1 MESLY
6 TEPDTIH
13 ILKKRKHELTVDLQ
27 TARKPW
33 KARGSFDLKFWSQA
47 VKIEKISLER
57 SEVDRKISL
66 GSFDG
71 VEEVWEKTDEGKM
84 ILERIKAQQQMKK
97 ICEDR
102 VFQLQNG
109 PPRRSLRSSFMKLF
123 TTSSM
128 GLAIKDIGAGQRNT
142 SQQSNFRRDL
152 IQAYKAEHPTE
163 EWLWC
168 PILGDYTDEDD
179 IQASHLFPYMNG
191 QDTMD
196 AIFGKTRPEELFSPR
211 NGLLLCRKLERYF
224 DAGKFVIVPDIP
236 NVQENAWVSTV
247 KGWLSREP
255 REYRVRLIDPDW
267 EMKDQRISRWGELTY
282 GQLEDRKLRFR
293 SSFRPAARYLYF
305 HYCVQMLRMCWQ
317 HSSQGKSSQAA
328 AILQAEKGKP
338 FWGSTGRYLPR
349 NMLLALVEEMGHEY
363 SFVLDGAAG
372 SRSDDNNL
380 LLGLLSRNVKARPSI
395 LAHGVFGDVSSEDEV
410 SGTEEDSDEE

>member
-1 MESLY
+1 MESRDKSTESLY
-6 TEPDTIH
+6 TEPDAIR
-13 ILKKRKHELTVDLQ
+13 ILKERRHELTADLK

-33 KARGSFDLKFWSQA
+33 KARGSFDLKWWRQA

-66 GSFDG
+66 RSFDG
-71 VEEVWEKTDEGKM
+71 VEEPWEKTDEGKM
-84 ILERIKAQQQMKK
+84 ILERIKAEQQTKT

-109 PPRRSLRSSFMKLF
+109 PPPRSLRSSFMKLF

-128 GLAIKDIGAGQRNT
+128 GLAIKDTGAGQRNT
-142 SQQSNFRRDL
+142 SQQSNFRTDM
-152 IQAYKAEHPTE
+152 IQAYEAKHPSE

-179 IQASHLFPYMNG
+179 VQASHLFPCMNG

-211 NGLLLCRKLERYF
+211 NGLLICSKIERYF

-236 NVQENAWVSTV
+236 SVQENAWVSTV
-247 KGWLSREP
+247 K
-255 REYRVRLIDPDW
+255 
-267 EMKDQRISRWGELTY
+267 DQRISRWRELTY

-293 SSFRPAARYLYF
+293 SSSRPAARYLYF
-305 HYCVQMLRMCWQ
+305 HYCVQILRMCWQ

-338 FWGSTGRYLPR
+338 VWGSAGRYVPR

-372 SRSDDNNL
+372 SRADDNNL
-380 LLGLLSRNVKARPSI
+380 LLGLLSRNVMARPS
-395 LAHGVFGDVSSEDEV
+395 LSNYGVFGDVSSEDEV
-410 SGTEEDSDEE
+410 TETEEDSDEE